1 MKKIFLV
8 FISYTCIVLSQ
19 SQNVTLDLIS
29 QFRGHGNIR
38 TFDVEDDK
46 LFVVSGDYLEVFDI
60 SEFGRYKKL
69 GEYHYSMDN
78 NSKATQIKV
87 KGDFLFS
94 NNGWKGLLII
104 DVSAMNN
111 IRPRRSFIPSIS
123 NIAQGFTISDNIIFM
138 KQIIGY
144 GSSDILMA
152 DISEPLQIVEK
163 GYYRIPFY
171 SENISFR
178 AKENNLYIVA
188 KKYYEYEY
196 QGADMIIVDI
206 SDPQNPSETYREHSG
221 FSGLLLQDNYLM
233 TTDTTKTLKIYDIS
247 DSHNPIIVNEIPF
260 DHTSFSLDN
269 NHLVTKQF
277 SHSGLTESYKFELYN
292 TNLMPDIKL
301 KDSLM
306 IVTEINKGY
315 KKHGIFNNRL
325 LLQKD
330 TDISIYDISNEKFNY
345 DKNITFPEY
354 FYALD
359 ILVDDSLAYVSTT
372 KSLLIFDISDLLNP
386 ILISSYAHL
395 MSKTKLYKYKD
406 IVYLGNRMID
416 VSDKFN
422 PKLSAYLP
430 QDGRIRDVF
439 VINNLCYSL
448 DNGFRIINVEDKSNP
463 LYVKGSYFPI
473 ENGEYICVDSNYVYI
488 VNNTRSYLNGYSST
502 LQIFHIEDN
511 TIKQLGSTLI
521 SNDPTCLIISG
532 GYAYE
537 GFVNNDEHG
546 INIYDVSDKSN
557 PKLVKS
563 HLTTDLVEGMSIN
576 EDILYVAQNY
586 NGLNILNVSD
596 KQNPKLIA
604 EYNTNGRTFGVDVK
618 GNNIYTADY
627 NGGMYILKLNIPDVS
642 NERPTPSKITLLQ
655 NFPNP
660 FNNGTTIQYYL
671 SIDSNVEVSIFNS
684 LGSKIDILEKTKKL
698 RGWHSF
704 NYYPREMASGVFFL
718 VLKTNNN
725 SIVKKMV
732 YLK

>member
-1 MKKIFLV
+1 M
-8 FISYTCIVLSQ
+8 
-19 SQNVTLDLIS
+19 
-29 QFRGHGNIR
+29 
-38 TFDVEDDK
+38 
-46 LFVVSGDYLEVFDI
+46 
-60 SEFGRYKKL
+60 
-69 GEYHYSMDN
+69 
-78 NSKATQIKV
+78 
-87 KGDFLFS
+87 
-94 NNGWKGLLII
+94 
-104 DVSAMNN
+104 
-111 IRPRRSFIPSIS
+111 
-123 NIAQGFTISDNIIFM
+123 
-138 KQIIGY
+138 
-144 GSSDILMA
+144 
-152 DISEPLQIVEK
+152 
-163 GYYRIPFY
+163 
-171 SENISFR
+171 
-178 AKENNLYIVA
+178 
-188 KKYYEYEY
+188 
-196 QGADMIIVDI
+196 
-206 SDPQNPSETYREHSG
+206 
-221 FSGLLLQDNYLM
+221 
-233 TTDTTKTLKIYDIS
+233 
-247 DSHNPIIVNEIPF
+247 
-260 DHTSFSLDN
+260 
-269 NHLVTKQF
+269 
-277 SHSGLTESYKFELYN
+277 
-292 TNLMPDIKL
+292 
-301 KDSLM
+301 
-306 IVTEINKGY
+306 
-315 KKHGIFNNRL
+315 GIF
-325 LLQKD
+325 
-330 TDISIYDISNEKFNY
+330 YY

-395 MSKTKLYKYKD
+395 MPKTKLYKYND
-406 IVYLGNRMID
+406 IIYLGNRMID

-473 ENGEYICVDSNYVYI
+473 KNGEYICVDSNYVYI

-576 EDILYVAQNY
+576 EDILYIAQNY

-618 GNNIYTADY
+618 GNNIYTANY
-627 NGGMYILKLNIPDVS
+627 NDGMYILKLNIPNVS
-642 NERPTPSKITLLQ
+642 SERPTPSKITLLQ